1 MLLQLVFDLCTK
13 GNAAAACAIHK
24 LIRVENRCPF
34 SMVVF
39 TCMYKI
45 VVRSQ
50 CFVDSVFSGPAVQLM
65 PLGSI
70 SMLLGFSVCKCN
82 VFFFIKLS
90 LMLLLGEIL
99 QFLK

>member
-13 GNAAAACAIHK
+13 GNAVAACAIHK
-24 LIRVENRCPF
+24 LIRVGNKCPF

-50 CFVDSVFSGPAVQLM
+50 CFVDSVFSGLAVQLM
-65 PLGSI
+65 PLGAFLCSLVFLYVNA
-70 SMLLGFSVCKCN
+70 MY
-82 VFFFIKLS
+82 FFFHQIIAHATS
-90 LMLLLGEIL
+90 G
-99 QFLK
+99 